1 MDKKLEIGKRI
12 KQRRIELNMTQE
24 ELGDLLWL
32 NKSTI
37 QRYENGK
44 ISSIKIPV
52 LHAMAKQ
59 LDVDPNWLALKTD
72 IMGSFEPRSELYN
85 ENLNKEITQY
95 NDNEKKL
102 LLLARHLE
110 KIPDDTRKRLIE
122 NFEDTVDTY
131 LDALGIKKE
140 D

>member
-24 ELGDLLWL
+24 ELGNLLWL

-59 LDVDPNWLALKTD
+59 LDVDSNWLALKTD

-85 ENLNKEITQY
+85 ENLNKETTQY

-102 LLLARHLE
+102 LLLARRLE